1 MCGGLKMKKI
11 IAIILTLI
19 LMLPFSVYGLDT
31 VTVSME
37 YDACDLDVPL
47 EENKEA
53 NATVGT
59 VLDINA
65 KSAILIEAVT
75 GKVLYESNADEKRAP
90 ASITKIMALCLVF
103 EAIEGGA
110 LTLETQITAS
120 EHACSMGGSQIWLE
134 PGEVMTVN
142 ELLKATV
149 IASANDAMV
158 ALGEAVAGSEETF
171 VAKMNEKAKSLG
183 MNNTNFVNCTGL
195 DNENHYT
202 TAHDVA
208 KMSAELVKYPLIK
221 NYSTVWM
228 DSLRDGKSELVNT
241 NKLIK
246 YYNGAYGLKTGTT
259 SVAGSCLSAAAERNG
274 LSLIAVV
281 MGAPTSKDRFNGSVK
296 LLDYGFAN
304 YEYKEV
310 DASDVELPLIRVRK
324 GTNKY
329 ITPAADGNVSL
340 LIKKGDKTE
349 ITKETELTKE
359 LTAPINVG
367 DTLGYVHIYVN
378 SEEVGVINIKS
389 LESSDRL
396 SFWVCV
402 SRIFKK
408 LFDL

>member
-1 MCGGLKMKKI
+1 MKKI
-11 IAIILTLI
+11 IAVIMALI
-19 LMLPFSVYGLDT
+19 LMMPVSVKGLDA

-37 YDACDLDVPL
+37 YNASDLDVPL
-47 EENKEA
+47 EENEQA
-53 NATVGT
+53 DAPVGT

-110 LTLETQITAS
+110 LTLETEITAS

-134 PGEVMTVN
+134 PGETMTVH

-171 VAKMNEKAKSLG
+171 VAKMNEKAKALG

-195 DNENHYT
+195 DEENHYT

-208 KMSAELVKYPLIK
+208 IMSAELIKYPLIK
-221 NYSTVWM
+221 DYSTVWM

-246 YYNGAYGLKTGTT
+246 YYSGAYGLKTGTT
-259 SVAGSCLSAAAERNG
+259 SVAGSCLSAVAERNG

-281 MGAPTSKDRFNGSVK
+281 LGAPTSKDRFNGAAK

-304 YEYKEV
+304 YEYKEI
-310 DASDVELPLIRVRK
+310 DASDVELPLIQVRK
-324 GTNKY
+324 GTKSK
-329 ITPAADGNVSL
+329 ITPMAEGKVSML
-340 LIKKGDKTE
+340 TKKGDKTE
-349 ITKETELTKE
+349 ITKEVELTNE

-367 DTLGYVHIYVN
+367 DTIGYVHIYIN

-389 LESSDRL
+389 AESSDRL
-396 SFWVCV
+396 SFWVCMA
-402 SRIFKK
+402 RIFKK